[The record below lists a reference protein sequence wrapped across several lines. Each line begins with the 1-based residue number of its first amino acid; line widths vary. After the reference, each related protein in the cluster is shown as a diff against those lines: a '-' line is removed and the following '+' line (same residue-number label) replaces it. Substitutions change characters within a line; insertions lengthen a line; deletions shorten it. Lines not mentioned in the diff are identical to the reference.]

1 MDGQNHI
8 LAVTPLK
15 LLPVKEFENRQ
26 KSVGNNVDT
35 TSTLR
40 LMKSMETTKIEVFA
54 KKQKAKE
61 LKEKGNTSFA
71 KKRYDEAHR
80 FYSEAIE
87 LNIGSR
93 PLWTNRAAC
102 RHTMKK
108 YEEAISDCDKAL
120 SIDPKCTRSII
131 QKGNALLSLN
141 RFDGAKECYESL
153 RTLGESTSANTHLQ
167 KLHDIQDKISYFSTD
182 FHHSLNY
189 IKHIESRRSFRNRLK
204 YHKEPEKSRNVAENK
219 HAFAYNTY

>member
-1 MDGQNHI
+1 M
-8 LAVTPLK
+8 TPLK
-15 LLPVKEFENRQ
+15 LLPIKEFENRQ
-26 KSVGNNVDT
+26 KSVGDKVDK

-54 KKQKAKE
+54 RKQKAKV

-71 KKRYDEAHR
+71 KKRYEDAHN

-108 YEEAISDCDKAL
+108 YEEAVSDCNNAL

-131 QKGNALLSLN
+131 QKGNALLSLG
-141 RFDGAKECYESL
+141 RFNEAKECYESL
-153 RTLGESTSANTHLQ
+153 RSLSEFSLADTHLK
-167 KLHDIQDKISYFSTD
+167 KLHDIQDKISYFPTD
-182 FHHSLNY
+182 FHHSLSC
-189 IKHIESRRSFRNRLK
+189 KLQ
-204 YHKEPEKSRNVAENK
+204 
-219 HAFAYNTY
+219 AY